1 MSKLLALQSAE
12 TLIDVAFLLDTPTS
26 SLIHTLYK
34 APEASKYKTF
44 DIPKKNGGVRTIH
57 APVGK
62 LKIYQKILANLL
74 YECADELDA
83 ANPRKPL
90 SHGFR
95 KGRSIISN
103 ASQHKNR
110 RYVLNL
116 DLEDFFPTFHFGRV
130 RGFFIKDQGFA
141 LKPGCATILA
151 QIACFDGALPQGS
164 PCSPIIADLIAHVLD
179 LRLVRFAKQHRVT
192 YSRYADDLTFSTNEK
207 TFPPALAIGGTS
219 SSDPWVLAEPLIDR
233 ITSTGFVVN
242 ATKTRMHV
250 AGSRQM
256 VTGLTVN
263 EKVNISQ
270 AYWRGVRSMC
280 HALFKTGTYHRS
292 AALPGDPTALIT
304 DLRPL
309 RGVLAHVHNVKATS
323 PIKPAT
329 SSKALLFGQRQ
340 HEDFHFYDRF
350 VAPERPLVI
359 TEGQT
364 DPVYLRNAIRHLP
377 AFQPSLGQITPE
389 GFRYSL
395 SFFNHE
401 NTVAKILR
409 ITGGF
414 DQLKTFARTYRKQ
427 LSRYAHKPLT
437 HPVIIMLDNDAAIT
451 EFAATMAKTY
461 HVNVS
466 LKTTMPFYHLT
477 DNLYLVKTPELGTT
491 GKSCIEDMFDAAT
504 KAIPLD
510 GKVFHIDDKTFDP
523 AKHIKK
529 VPFAKKVVPQNATV
543 ISWAGFDLLLKR
555 IVAVIDDYKPPT
567 TPVTAASSISATTQS
582 PP

>member
-12 TLIDVAFLLDTPTS
+12 TLIDVASLLDTPTS

-34 APEASKYKTF
+34 APEASKYQTF
-44 DIPKKNGGVRTIH
+44 DIPKKNGEVRTIH
-57 APVGK
+57 APIGK
-62 LKIYQKILANLL
+62 LKIYQKVLANLL
-74 YECADELDA
+74 YDCADELDVA
-83 ANPRKPL
+83 SPRKPL

-110 RYVLNL
+110 RFVLNL

-151 QIACFDGALPQGS
+151 QIACFNGALPQGS

-207 TFPPALAIGGTS
+207 TFPSALATGGTS
-219 SSDPWVLAEPLIDR
+219 SSDPWVLATPLIDR
-233 ITSTGFVVN
+233 ITSTGFAVN
-242 ATKTRMHV
+242 AAKTRMHV

-263 EKVNISQ
+263 EKVNVSQ

-280 HALFKTGTYHRS
+280 HSLFKTGSYHRS
-292 AALPGDPTALIT
+292 TALPGDPTILIT
-304 DLRPL
+304 DLQPL
-309 RGVLAHVHNVKATS
+309 RGILAHVHHVKANS
-323 PIKPAT
+323 PIKPAG
-329 SSKALLFGQRQ
+329 SKASFFGQRQ

-350 VAPERPLVI
+350 VALDRPLVI

-364 DPVYLRNAIRHLP
+364 DPVYLRNAIRYLP
-377 AFQPSLGQITPE
+377 AFQPLLGQMTTE
-389 GFRYSL
+389 GFRYTL
-395 SFFNHE
+395 GFFDHE

-414 DQLKTFARTYRKQ
+414 DQLKTFARTYHKR
-427 LSRYAHKPLT
+427 LSRYAHKPLM
-437 HPVIIMLDNDAAIT
+437 HPVIILLDNDAAIT
-451 EFAATMAKTY
+451 EFAATISKTY
-461 HVNVS
+461 HVTVGM
-466 LKTTMPFYHLT
+466 KTTMPFYHLT
-477 DNLYLVKTPELGTT
+477 DNLYLVKTLELGAT

-510 GKVFHIDDKTFDP
+510 GKVFHTDDKTFDP

-529 VPFAKKVVPQNATV
+529 VPFAKKVIPQNAGV
-543 ISWAGFDLLLKR
+543 ISWTGFNPLLAR
-555 IVAVIDDYKPPT
+555 IAAVIADYKPPA
-567 TPVTAASSISATTQS
+567 TPFVVAALSSAKALG